1 MAPDTSSPDG
11 AKIPDNA
18 FDFSGFANFDSF
30 GIEAEF
36 NKTTNLAELNYSSEQ
51 PQAEVSFDAFADFP
65 DSPSDDVF
73 GNSGSS
79 NKSGELVNADDIF
92 GSAGQPDEHSSSI
105 DDPFA

>member
-1 MAPDTSSPDG
+1 M
-11 AKIPDNA
+11 PDNA

-30 GIEAEF
+30 NVEASF
-36 NKTTNLAELNYSSEQ
+36 NKTTNLADVNYSGSSE
-51 PQAEVSFDAFADFP
+51 PQSQADLSFDAFADFP

-73 GNSGSS
+73 SNTHNS

-92 GSAGQPDEHSSSI
+92 GDEGQPDESSSSA